1 MKRKIQWLLFVAVLL
16 PVVPSVAQDE
26 SVVTLAANAYV
37 TAASEGDD
45 SKKVFIDERNC
56 ALRNW
61 DSTDDVVSF
70 YFKVEKSGKMKVS
83 FQA

>member
-45 SKKVFIDERNC
+45 SKKEVNIQDM
-56 ALRNW
+56 
-61 DSTDDVVSF
+61 V
-70 YFKVEKSGKMKVS
+70 
-83 FQA
+83 